1 MPEQL
6 SFKLISELYG
16 IPLSSLY
23 LYNREGR
30 GPECVRIGRHFRVS
44 AEALDKWLET
54 SMGK

>member
-6 SFKLISELYG
+6 SFKTISELYG

-44 AEALDKWLET
+44 AEALDEWLKT